1 MIHIYSPYR
10 PPKLSGT
17 VVPGESVTVQGL
29 VTSMSAILSGYDDNN
44 MSAGKEA
51 HYSGEAVVDLYPEV
65 FGRPTKYELDY
76 IKQEYEPGG
85 PSDLPGQETTSSE
98 QPAPPAAAPSEPA
111 PPDSPKS

>member
-1 MIHIYSPYR
+1 MKKIFSPYR
-10 PPKLSGT
+10 PPKISAV
-17 VVPGESVTVQGL
+17 VVPGDSVTVQGL

-51 HYSGEAVVDLYPEV
+51 HYSGETVVDLYPEV

-85 PSDLPGQETTSSE
+85 PSDLPGQDTKTE